1 MVYEYVEVK
10 LNFWYKKLVLF
21 IKNIEIV
28 IVCYNWKKYFGRE
41 IYIYVVFGSVI
52 DIKWKLM
59 FFDYDNE
66 DFI

>member
-28 IVCYNWKKYFGRE
+28 IVCYNWKKYIGRE